1 MSKEDMINEIDKS
14 IDEEIFIDEKR
25 QPESDVKTSIGAK
38 LYYCRKV
45 LHFARK
51 EMADIFEISPSTLS
65 NYEKDVSS
73 PPLKLLLIYAKYFEI
88 PMEDFVDD
96 FLSLEEFT
104 VKYCIFHFIKF
115 KTMYKIA
122 HKK

>member
-45 LHFARK
+45 LHFTRK
-51 EMADIFEISPSTLS
+51 EMADI
-65 NYEKDVSS
+65 
-73 PPLKLLLIYAKYFEI
+73 LKSVQAHFQITKRMYLLRR
-88 PMEDFVDD
+88 
-96 FLSLEEFT
+96 
-104 VKYCIFHFIKF
+104 
-115 KTMYKIA
+115 
-122 HKK
+122 

>member
-1 MSKEDMINEIDKS
+1 MKLIKS

-25 QPESDVKTSIGAK
+25 QPESDVENFNRTK

-45 LHFARK
+45 LHFTRK

-73 PPLKLLLIYAKYFEI
+73 PPLKLY
-88 PMEDFVDD
+88 
-96 FLSLEEFT
+96 
-104 VKYCIFHFIKF
+104 
-115 KTMYKIA
+115 
-122 HKK
+122 